1 MLCISLHDRV
11 RRDLQGV
18 FVFRVKMGEYE
29 VELSGTREEVL
40 KTVEE
45 LPNLLASVHKAF
57 EGVKRKTVTTL
68 TVKTEPTKQEVHTQK
83 FPKIS
88 ATENGEDAVISILRT
103 DWGKWRPRTID
114 ELKEALQANGVSFP
128 GRVLAGA
135 LNGLVRKGRIR
146 RWSTDSGFVYIL
158 VEDEA
163 LKVRGEVD

>member
-1 MLCISLHDRV
+1 LFDLV
-11 RRDLQGV
+11 RRALQGV
-18 FVFRVKMGEYE
+18 FVFRVKMGDYE

-45 LPNLLASVHKAF
+45 LPALLGNVRKAF
-57 EGVKRKTVTTL
+57 DGAKPKTVTTL
-68 TVKTEPTKQEVHTQK
+68 TVKTEPTKQESQSQK
-83 FPKIS
+83 FPKIPS
-88 ATENGEDAVISILRT
+88 TENSEDAVISILRT

-114 ELKEALQANGVSFP
+114 ELKEALQANGMGFP
-128 GRVLAGA
+128 GRVLANA
-135 LNGLVRKGRIR
+135 LNGLVKKSRIR